1 MEMTQKE
8 RSELIKDIAN
18 VVLNTMNKRKMIANE
33 EEEWISTKEAAE
45 ILSISERRL
54 RVIKDRFV
62 YKKCGENGQG
72 QLRFLKKY
80 LIESYINGK

>member
-54 RVIKDRFV
+54 RVIKDLFV
-62 YKKCGENGQG
+62 YKKC
-72 QLRFLKKY
+72 
-80 LIESYINGK
+80 

>member
-1 MEMTQKE
+1 MTQKE

-33 EEEWISTKEAAE
+33 EEWVTTKEAAE

-72 QLRFLKKY
+72 QLRFLKDY